1 MLCHKIWETAS
12 AEFMEE
18 VGLDIL
24 TESLRSGIDLKL
36 SMKKD
41 ILAKLYEMAAHPTNS
56 GVIAAQIYNE
66 LIN

>member
-1 MLCHKIWETAS
+1 
-12 AEFMEE
+12 MEE